1 MITLDMSE
9 YMEKHTVSRLVGSPP
24 GYVGY
29 EEGGQLT
36 EQIRRRP
43 YAVVL
48 LDEIEKAHPEV
59 FNMLLQV
66 MEEGRLTD
74 SFGRNIDF
82 RNTILIMTTNAGAE
96 AIKNEAAFGF
106 QRPDQDA
113 TYESMKT
120 RVTEEIEKVFRP
132 EFINR
137 VNDIIV
143 FRHLNDED
151 MKQVVD
157 LELKK
162 VRNRLEEKGLTLE
175 LTDEAKEFLVKKG
188 SNTDFGARPLRRA
201 IETFIE
207 DPLAEELLKGEFAG
221 QSKVR
226 IEVKKIGDKKQL
238 VFEGTGKKE
247 PPPEPVG
254 AAAKSGEDDAGDTPA
269 EKGDA

>member
-1 MITLDMSE
+1 
-9 YMEKHTVSRLVGSPP
+9 
-24 GYVGY
+24 
-29 EEGGQLT
+29 
-36 EQIRRRP
+36 
-43 YAVVL
+43 VVL

-106 QRPDQDA
+106 QRPDKDA
-113 TYESMKT
+113 SYESMKS
-120 RVTEEIEKVFRP
+120 RVTDEIEKVFRP

-143 FRHLNDED
+143 FRHLNDDD
-151 MKQVVD
+151 MKLVID
-157 LELKK
+157 LELTK
-162 VRNRLEEKGLTLE
+162 VRDRLQEKGLLVQ
-175 LTDEAKEFLVKKG
+175 LSDEAKEFLVKKG

-221 QSKVR
+221 KDMVR
-226 IEVKKIGDKKQL
+226 IEVKKVGDKKQL
-238 VFEGTGKKE
+238 VFEGLSAKDVAE
-247 PPPEPVG
+247 RPAEPVG
-254 AAAKSGEDDAGDTPA
+254 AGAAVGDGQSPA
-269 EKGDA
+269 EGGHD

>member
-1 MITLDMSE
+1 LI
-9 YMEKHTVSRLVGSPP
+9 GAPP

-48 LDEIEKAHPEV
+48 LDEIEKAHPDV

-96 AIKNEAAFGF
+96 AIKNESAFGF
-106 QRPDQDA
+106 AKPDGDA
-113 TYESMKT
+113 SYDSMKT
-120 RVTEEIEKVFRP
+120 RVTDEIEKVFRP

-143 FRHLNDED
+143 FRQTVDDLKQWSIRTARFANGCREAWLIRPTRRRIRSRRLNTPTSGH
-151 MKQVVD
+151 
-157 LELKK
+157 
-162 VRNRLEEKGLTLE
+162 VRSVGRSRTSSRIRWPGDAQGRVPGQGTAGRLETVDIKRLT
-175 LTDEAKEFLVKKG
+175 F
-188 SNTDFGARPLRRA
+188 
-201 IETFIE
+201 
-207 DPLAEELLKGEFAG
+207 KGEMVGGA
-221 QSKVR
+221 
-226 IEVKKIGDKKQL
+226 
-238 VFEGTGKKE
+238 E
-247 PPPEPVG
+247 PRLSRCRKLGMRP
-254 AAAKSGEDDAGDTPA
+254 DARLQAQGF
-269 EKGDA
+269 GGMHS